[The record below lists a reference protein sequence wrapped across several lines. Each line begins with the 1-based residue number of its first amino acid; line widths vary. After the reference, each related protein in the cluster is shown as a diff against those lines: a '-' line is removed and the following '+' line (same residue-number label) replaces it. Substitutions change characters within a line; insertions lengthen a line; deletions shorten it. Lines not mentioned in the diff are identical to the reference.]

1 MVPIYTFKFKRRN
14 NDGGAMTD
22 GFVARSPADEIIFS
36 AVKKTL
42 DSRRMQSIIRI
53 IFPAF

>member
-14 NDGGAMTD
+14 NNGGAMTD

-36 AVKKTL
+36 GVKKN
-42 DSRRMQSIIRI
+42 
-53 IFPAF
+53 A